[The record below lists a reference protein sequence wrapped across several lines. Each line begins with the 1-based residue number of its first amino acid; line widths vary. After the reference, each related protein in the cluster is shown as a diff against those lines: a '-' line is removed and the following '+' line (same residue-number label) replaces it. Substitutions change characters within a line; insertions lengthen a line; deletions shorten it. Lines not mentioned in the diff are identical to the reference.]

1 MGAAMN
7 PPSMS
12 EAKTPASR
20 RKGRVQLLLILL
32 GVIGPMILA
41 TGMYKLQFWVPEGR
55 SYHGELIGNGQT
67 RAELGV
73 QAQEDRWQILVTVS
87 KECSVDCQQL
97 VYLAR
102 QIQIGLGRDA
112 GRASHALAAAQPLS
126 SEYDAKLTREYPQL
140 QRYPL
145 DLATFSTFN
154 KTAGTGDKT
163 APQLWIIDP
172 HGNLVL
178 RYDPTVKGKD
188 LLNDLRHL
196 LKLSNIG

>member
-12 EAKTPASR
+12 EAKSPVSR
-20 RKGRVQLLLILL
+20 RKGRLQLLLILL

-67 RAELGV
+67 RADLGV
-73 QAQEDRWQILVTVS
+73 QAQEQRWQMLVTAP
-87 KECSVDCQQL
+87 KDCSVDCQQL

-102 QIQIGLGRDA
+102 QVQIGLSRDA
-112 GRASHALAAAQPLS
+112 SRASHALAAAQPLN
-126 SEYDAKLTREYPQL
+126 SEYEAKLAREYPQL
-140 QRYPL
+140 QRYPM
-145 DLATFSTFN
+145 DLTTFS
-154 KTAGTGDKT
+154 KTTGDQSV
-163 APQLWIIDP
+163 PQLWIIDP

>member
-12 EAKTPASR
+12 EAKAPAGR
-20 RKGRVQLLLILL
+20 RRGRIQLLLILL

-55 SYHGELIGNGQT
+55 SYHGELIGNGQS
-67 RAELGV
+67 RADLGV
-73 QAQEDRWQILVTVS
+73 TADEERWQMLVTAP
-87 KECSVDCQQL
+87 KDCAVDCQQL

-112 GRASHALAAAQPLS
+112 GRASHALAVAQPLS
-126 SEYDAKLTREYPQL
+126 ADYEAKLIREYPQL

-145 DLATFSTFN
+145 DAAAFS
-154 KTAGTGDKT
+154 KATGDKAT
-163 APQLWIIDP
+163 PQLWIIDP

-178 RYDPTVKGKD
+178 RYDPSVKGKD

>member
-12 EAKTPASR
+12 EAKSPVSR
-20 RKGRVQLLLILL
+20 RKGRLQLLLILL

-67 RAELGV
+67 RADLGV
-73 QAQEDRWQILVTVS
+73 QAQEQRWQMLVTAP
-87 KECSVDCQQL
+87 KDCSVDCQQL

-102 QIQIGLGRDA
+102 QVQIGLSRDA
-112 GRASHALAAAQPLS
+112 SRATHALAAAQPLN
-126 SEYDAKLTREYPQL
+126 SEYEAKLAREYPQL
-140 QRYPL
+140 QRYPM
-145 DLATFSTFN
+145 DLTTFS
-154 KTAGTGDKT
+154 KTTGDQSV
-163 APQLWIIDP
+163 PQLWIIDP

>member
-1 MGAAMN
+1 MN

-12 EAKTPASR
+12 EAKKPVSR
-20 RKGRVQLLLILL
+20 RKGRLQLLLIVL

-55 SYHGELIGNGQT
+55 SYHGELIGNGQS
-67 RAELGV
+67 RADLGV
-73 QAQEDRWQILVTVS
+73 QADEQRWQLLVTAPR
-87 KECSVDCQQL
+87 ECAVDCQQL

-102 QIQIGLGRDA
+102 QVQIGLGRDA
-112 GRASHALAAAQPLS
+112 GRASHAIATAQPLGTD
-126 SEYDAKLTREYPQL
+126 YDAKLTREYPQL

-145 DLATFSTFN
+145 DVSTFN
-154 KTAGTGDKT
+154 KTTGDK
-163 APQLWIIDP
+163 AVPQLWIIDP

-178 RYDPTVKGKD
+178 RYDPSVKGKD